1 MAIFIETSRL
11 ILKEMTE
18 TDVENLFNLN
28 IDPEVIR
35 YTGDAS
41 FNNVDEALN
50 FIKSYRE
57 IYTTYKCGRL
67 SVFIKET
74 EEYIGWCGLKYL
86 TKTNQTDLGYRLMR
100 KYWGKGYAT
109 EAAAACLEDGFK
121 RLNLNKIIATA
132 MIENMASINIFK
144 KLGLKYV
151 KNDDCG
157 SRPGVVYAITK
168 EEWK

>member
-74 EEYIGWCGLKYL
+74 EEYIGWCG
-86 TKTNQTDLGYRLMR
+86 
-100 KYWGKGYAT
+100 
-109 EAAAACLEDGFK
+109 
-121 RLNLNKIIATA
+121 
-132 MIENMASINIFK
+132 
-144 KLGLKYV
+144 
-151 KNDDCG
+151 
-157 SRPGVVYAITK
+157 
-168 EEWK
+168 